1 MRHLWLLSL
10 LMLGCRVMKPGDS
23 GQSKEPTD
31 VYIVAETSTGR
42 VMIVNAETSGFN
54 GEICLSEVHEDLCSD
69 DSSTLAKPCLM
80 FGVTHT
86 SVDDVD
92 QLLMTYTLRNPEV
105 PFAPG
110 AIANINIQHPPV
122 VNWIIDTIKIPA
134 ALQTREGLNCEDLPE
149 TAGCHL
155 YGSHNTIALEDG
167 RLLVADTSNSRILWL
182 LPPNVGTTAT
192 VDDILSMNHPE
203 WSQERYPN
211 QVQPLSFNGRQYLL
225 LTHKGSMDEQENP
238 TNWGSIVLW
247 DVTDTDRFTKVW
259 RYPETGYLSA
269 VHQGLVQDTPNGSL
283 LIYAHS
289 YGAATDDSREQDGSI
304 GFAQFRGEDPPL
316 YLADGI
322 YSETPFGFTRE
333 VEWNDDLSQLIVTDS
348 GCENSQADCDRAAQ
362 ILAIDLPILS
372 EAGTSGAFSTNHEHQ
387 RLIELEVSHTLVTPT
402 VELPFD
408 TDRIPLE
415 NQGAA
420 LRKGLGGCESP

>member
-1 MRHLWLLSL
+1 
-10 LMLGCRVMKPGDS
+10 MKPNDS
-23 GQSKEPTD
+23 GQMREPVD
-31 VYIVAETSTGR
+31 VYLVAETSTGR
-42 VMIVNAETSGFN
+42 VMIVNAETTAFD
-54 GEICLSEVHEDLCSD
+54 GEICLSEIHEDLCSD
-69 DSSTLAKPCLM
+69 DSSSLAKPCLM

-86 SVDDVD
+86 AADDVD

-110 AIANINIQHPPV
+110 AIANITISHPPV
-122 VNWIIDTIKIPA
+122 VNWFIDSIQIPE
-134 ALQTREGLNCEDLPE
+134 ALQNREELSCEELPE

-182 LPPNVGTTAT
+182 LPPEAGTTAI
-192 VDDILSMNHPE
+192 VDNILSTNHPE
-203 WSQERYPN
+203 WSLERYPN
-211 QVQPLSFNGRQYLL
+211 QVQPLSFNGREYLL
-225 LTHKGSMDEQENP
+225 LTHKGSIDDDENP

-247 DVTDTDRFTKVW
+247 DITDPERFTKVW

-289 YGAATDDSREQDGSI
+289 YGAATEDSREQDGSI
-304 GFAQFRGEDPPL
+304 GFAQFRGIDPPI

-322 YSETPFGFTRE
+322 SAESPFGFTRE
-333 VEWNDDLSQLIVTDS
+333 VEWNQALSQLIVTDS
-348 GCENSQADCDRAAQ
+348 GCENSQVNCQRAAQ
-362 ILAIDLPILS
+362 ILAINLPPLT
-372 EAGTSGAFSTNHEHQ
+372 EAGSSGAFSVDHENQ
-387 RLIELEVSHTLVTPT
+387 RFIQLEIDHTIVTPR

-408 TDRIPLE
+408 TDHIPLG
-415 NQGAA
+415 NQGATI
-420 LRKGLGGCESP
+420 RNGLGGCE